1 METQA
6 QNRRILWLASKVP
19 LDISVGICGPRI
31 AGREGAMPGSRTWNR
46 RETNVAQA
54 GFFTV
59 LRSTGW
65 FSSTLHLPGG
75 YRYVTKGPATP
86 DCLQKPEGVPSSEGR
101 NGSNAQDQQAS
112 VQLAMPWAHE
122 HRLVRMA
129 LVAIAGVTITLGLI
143 WWLWHAG
150 A

>member
-1 METQA
+1 M
-6 QNRRILWLASKVP
+6 S
-19 LDISVGICGPRI
+19 GPR
-31 AGREGAMPGSRTWNR
+31 WNR

-54 GFFTV
+54 GFFNV
-59 LRSTGW
+59 LRSAGW

-75 YRYVTKGPATP
+75 YRYVVKGAATP
-86 DCLQKPEGVPSSEGR
+86 EVLDRPAGLSALAPEENRGGGGERPPSLQF
-101 NGSNAQDQQAS
+101 
-112 VQLAMPWAHE
+112 AMPWARE

-129 LVAIAGVTITLGLI
+129 LIAITGVMITLGLI